1 MLSKHS
7 IYALLCGTLMLAS
20 CSHDEPAAPDAT
32 TVEASFSVD
41 VADAIP
47 TRGSDGLNSA
57 LGGAQN
63 LGDKNLN
70 YILALY
76 EVADNNTLILSD
88 FCQISDTDGDGE
100 RFSPMVTLGKTYTM
114 VALAHFGDRLTL
126 TDAQKADYLKAMP
139 VAGVFNDEAEDFYV
153 ATKTARF
160 TADNLQ
166 HALTLKRPYAK
177 LRIVATDYPAAATIS
192 SVSIDYGTN
201 TLFNHFDALTQ
212 QFSLDATA
220 TGSSTLTASQ
230 YNTSD
235 ADTAKTI
242 VADYFPV
249 NTVSPTTYLSA
260 FTVTVTLRGGSSF
273 SRFSRTFN
281 DIPLQRN
288 ALTTLSGT
296 FFSSQSQMKCDV
308 TND

>member
-1 MLSKHS
+1 
-7 IYALLCGTLMLAS
+7 MLAS
-20 CSHDEPAAPDAT
+20 CSSDEPTAPSAQM
-32 TVEASFSVD
+32 VEASFSLNIAGE
-41 VADAIP
+41 VA
-47 TRGSDGLNSA
+47 TRAGNSDSS

-63 LGDKNLN
+63 LGAKNLN

-76 EVADNNTLILSD
+76 EVAENDALILSD
-88 FCQISDTDGDGE
+88 FCQVSDRDGDGE
-100 RFSPMVTLGKTYTM
+100 RFSPMVTLGKTYMM

-126 TDAQKADYLKAMP
+126 TDAEKANYLKAMP
-139 VAGVFNDEAEDFYV
+139 IENIINSEAEDFYV

-177 LRIVATDYPAAATIS
+177 LRIVATDWNQSAIE
-192 SVSIDYGTN
+192 SVTVDYADN
-201 TLFNHFDALTQ
+201 TLFSQFNVLTN
-212 QFSLDATA
+212 QFSIDSATKKI
-220 TGSSTLTASQ
+220 TASQ

-235 ADTAKTI
+235 AATAKTI

-249 NTVSPTTYLSA
+249 NADTYLST
-260 FTVTVTLRGGSSF
+260 FKVTVTFNDNTS
-273 SRFSRTFN
+273 FSRTFN

-296 FFSSQSQMKCDV
+296 FFSSQSPMKYDV
-308 TND
+308 TRD

>member
-1 MLSKHS
+1 MNIKHS
-7 IYALLCGTLMLAS
+7 LYGLLCGTLMLAS
-20 CSHDEPAAPDAT
+20 CSSEEPTAPSAQ
-32 TVEASFSVD
+32 TVEASFSLNIAGE
-41 VADAIP
+41 VA
-47 TRGSDGLNSA
+47 TRAGNGNSS

-63 LGDKNLN
+63 LGAKNLN

-76 EVADNNTLILSD
+76 EVAENDALILSD
-88 FCQISDTDGDGE
+88 FCQVSDRDGDGE
-100 RFSPMVTLGKTYTM
+100 RFSPMVTLGKTYMM

-126 TDAQKADYLKAMP
+126 TDAEKADYLKAMP
-139 VAGVFNDEAEDFYV
+139 IENIINSEAEDFYV

-160 TADNLQ
+160 TVDNLQ

-201 TLFNHFDALTQ
+201 TLFNRFDALTQ
-212 QFSLDATA
+212 QFFVDANV
-220 TGSSTLTASQ
+220 SQTLTASQ
-230 YNTSD
+230 YSLTD
-235 ADTAKTI
+235 AATAKTI
-242 VADYFPV
+242 VADYFSV
-249 NTVSPTTYLSA
+249 NTDTYLQA
-260 FTVTVTLRGGSSF
+260 FTVTVTLNDDSQ
-273 SRFSRTFN
+273 FSRTFN

-296 FFSSQSQMKCDV
+296 FFSSQSQMKYDV

>member
-1 MLSKHS
+1 MNIKHS
-7 IYALLCGTLMLAS
+7 LYGLLCGTLMLAS
-20 CSHDEPAAPDAT
+20 CSSDEPTAPGAQ
-32 TVEASFSVD
+32 TVEASFSLNIAGE
-41 VADAIP
+41 VA
-47 TRGSDGLNSA
+47 TRAGNGDSS

-63 LGDKNLN
+63 LGADKLN

-88 FCQISDTDGDGE
+88 FCQVSDRDGDGE

-126 TDAQKADYLKAMP
+126 TDAQKTDYLKAMP

-201 TLFNHFDALTQ
+201 TLFNRFDALTQ
-212 QFSLDATA
+212 QFSDATV
-220 TGSSTLTASQ
+220 SQTLTAEQ
-230 YNTSD
+230 YSD
-235 ADTAKTI
+235 ATDATAKTI

-249 NTVSPTTYLSA
+249 NANVDTYLQA
-260 FTVTVTLRGGSSF
+260 FTVTVTLNDDSH
-273 SRFSRTFN
+273 SRFSRTFS
-281 DIPLQRN
+281 DIPLRRN

-296 FFSSQSQMKCDV
+296 FFSSRSSMKCDV

>member
-20 CSHDEPAAPDAT
+20 CSYDEPAAPDAT

-63 LGDKNLN
+63 LGAKNLN

-126 TDAQKADYLKAMP
+126 SDAQKADYLKAMP

-192 SVSIDYGTN
+192 SVSINYGSN
-201 TLFNHFDALTQ
+201 TLFNRFNALTQ
-212 QFSLDATA
+212 QFSLDATV
-220 TGSSTLTASQ
+220 SPTLTASQ
-230 YNTSD
+230 YSVTD
-235 ADTAKTI
+235 AATAKTI

-249 NTVSPTTYLSA
+249 NADTYLQA
-260 FTVTVTLRGGSSF
+260 FTVTVTLNDDSQ
-273 SRFSRTFN
+273 FSRTFS
-281 DIPLQRN
+281 DIPLRRN
-288 ALTTLSGT
+288 ALTTLSGA
-296 FFSSQSQMKCDV
+296 FFSSLSPMKCDV
-308 TND
+308 TCD

>member
-1 MLSKHS
+1 MNIKHS
-7 IYALLCGTLMLAS
+7 LYGLLCGTLMLAS
-20 CSHDEPAAPDAT
+20 CSNDEPTAPSAQ
-32 TVEASFSVD
+32 TVEASFSLNIAGE
-41 VADAIP
+41 VA
-47 TRGSDGLNSA
+47 TRAGNGDSS

-63 LGDKNLN
+63 LGADKLN

-76 EVADNNTLILSD
+76 EVADNNALILSD
-88 FCQISDTDGDGE
+88 FCQVSDRDGDGE
-100 RFSPMVTLGKTYTM
+100 RFSPMVTLGKTYMM
-114 VALAHFGDRLTL
+114 VALAHFGDKRNIA
-126 TDAQKADYLKAMP
+126 DADKANYLKAMP
-139 VAGVFNDEAEDFYV
+139 IENIINSEAEDFYV

-160 TADNLQ
+160 TVDNLQ

-177 LRIVATDYPAAATIS
+177 LRIVATDWNQSAIE
-192 SVSIDYGTN
+192 SVEVNYADN
-201 TLFNHFDALTQ
+201 TLFSQFNVLTN
-212 QFSLDATA
+212 QFSIGSATK
-220 TGSSTLTASQ
+220 TISASQ

-235 ADTAKTI
+235 VATAKTI

>member
-47 TRGSDGLNSA
+47 TRGSDALNSA
-57 LGGAQN
+57 LGGTHN
-63 LGDKNLN
+63 LGANKLN

-139 VAGVFNDEAEDFYV
+139 VTGVFNNEAEDFYV

-177 LRIVATDYPAAATIS
+177 LRIVATDYPVAATIS
-192 SVSIDYGTN
+192 SVSIDYGSN
-201 TLFNHFDALTQ
+201 TLFNRFDALTQ
-212 QFSLDATA
+212 QFSLDATV
-220 TGSSTLTASQ
+220 SPTLTASQ
-230 YNTSD
+230 YSVTD
-235 ADTAKTI
+235 AATAKTI

-249 NTVSPTTYLSA
+249 NADTYLQA
-260 FTVTVTLRGGSSF
+260 FTVTVTLNDDSQ
-273 SRFSRTFN
+273 FSRTFS
-281 DIPLQRN
+281 DIPLRRN
-288 ALTTLSGT
+288 ALTTLSGA
-296 FFSSQSQMKCDV
+296 FFSSPSPMKCDV
-308 TND
+308 TCD

>member
-1 MLSKHS
+1 MNIKHS
-7 IYALLCGTLMLAS
+7 LYGLLCGTLMLTS
-20 CSHDEPAAPDAT
+20 CSSDEPTAPGAQ
-32 TVEASFSVD
+32 TVEASFSLNIAGE
-41 VADAIP
+41 VA
-47 TRGSDGLNSA
+47 TRAGNGNSS

-63 LGDKNLN
+63 LGAKNLN

-88 FCQISDTDGDGE
+88 FCQVSDRDGDGE
-100 RFSPMVTLGKTYTM
+100 RFSPMVTLGKTYMM
-114 VALAHFGDRLTL
+114 VALAHFGDKRNIA
-126 TDAQKADYLKAMP
+126 DADKANYLKAMP
-139 VAGVFNDEAEDFYV
+139 IENIINSEAEDFYV

-160 TADNLQ
+160 TVDNLQ

-177 LRIVATDYPAAATIS
+177 LRIVATDLNQSVIESVTVDYAA
-192 SVSIDYGTN
+192 N
-201 TLFNHFDALTQ
+201 TLFSQFNVLTN
-212 QFSLDATA
+212 QFSIDSATKKI
-220 TGSSTLTASQ
+220 SASQ

-235 ADTAKTI
+235 TVTAKTI

-260 FTVTVTLRGGSSF
+260 FTVTVTLQGGSS
-273 SRFSRTFN
+273 FSRTFN

-296 FFSSQSQMKCDV
+296 FFSSPSQMKYDV

>member
-1 MLSKHS
+1 MNIKHS
-7 IYALLCGTLMLAS
+7 LYGLLCGTLMLAS
-20 CSHDEPAAPDAT
+20 CSSDEPTAPSAQ
-32 TVEASFSVD
+32 TVEASFSLNIAGE
-41 VADAIP
+41 VA
-47 TRGSDGLNSA
+47 TRAGNSNSS

-63 LGDKNLN
+63 LGAKNLN

-88 FCQISDTDGDGE
+88 FCQVSDRDGDGE
-100 RFSPMVTLGKTYTM
+100 RFSPMVTLGKTYMM
-114 VALAHFGDRLTL
+114 VALAHFGDKRNIA
-126 TDAQKADYLKAMP
+126 DAVKADYLKAMP
-139 VAGVFNDEAEDFYV
+139 IENIINSEAEDFYV

-160 TADNLQ
+160 TVDNLQ

-177 LRIVATDYPAAATIS
+177 LRIVATDWNQSAIQSVTVDYAA
-192 SVSIDYGTN
+192 N
-201 TLFNHFDALTQ
+201 TLFSQFNVLTN
-212 QFSLDATA
+212 QFSI
-220 TGSSTLTASQ
+220 GSTKKTISASQ

-235 ADTAKTI
+235 AATAKTI

-260 FTVTVTLRGGSSF
+260 FTVTVTLRGGSSI

-288 ALTTLSGT
+288 ALTTLSGA

>member
-1 MLSKHS
+1 MNIKHS
-7 IYALLCGTLMLAS
+7 LYGLLCGTLMLAS
-20 CSHDEPAAPDAT
+20 CSNDEPTAPGAQ
-32 TVEASFSVD
+32 TVEASFSLNIAGE
-41 VADAIP
+41 VA
-47 TRGSDGLNSA
+47 TRAGNSNSS
-57 LGGAQN
+57 LGGADN
-63 LGDKNLN
+63 LGAEKLN

-76 EVADNNTLILSD
+76 EVADNDTLILSD
-88 FCQISDTDGDGE
+88 FCQVSDRDGDGE
-100 RFSPMVTLGKTYTM
+100 RFSPMVTLGKTYMM

-126 TDAQKADYLKAMP
+126 TDAQKTDYLKAMP

-177 LRIVATDYPAAATIS
+177 LRIVATDLNQSAIE
-192 SVSIDYGTN
+192 SVEVNYADN
-201 TLFNHFDALTQ
+201 TLFSQFNVLTN
-212 QFSLDATA
+212 QFSID
-220 TGSSTLTASQ
+220 STTKTISASQ

-235 ADTAKTI
+235 DPTAKTI

-260 FTVTVTLRGGSSF
+260 FTVTVTLRGGSSI

-288 ALTTLSGT
+288 ALTTLSGA
-296 FFSSQSQMKCDV
+296 FFSSPSQMKYDV

>member
-1 MLSKHS
+1 MNIKHS
-7 IYALLCGTLMLAS
+7 LYGLLCGTLMLAS
-20 CSHDEPAAPDAT
+20 CSNDEPTAPGAQ
-32 TVEASFSVD
+32 TVEASFSLNIAGE
-41 VADAIP
+41 VA
-47 TRGSDGLNSA
+47 TRAGNSNSS

-63 LGDKNLN
+63 LGAKNLN

-76 EVADNNTLILSD
+76 EVADSNTLILSD
-88 FCQISDTDGDGE
+88 FCQVSDRDGDGE
-100 RFSPMVTLGKTYTM
+100 RFSPMVTLGKTYMM

-126 TDAQKADYLKAMP
+126 TDAEKADYLKAMP
-139 VAGVFNDEAEDFYV
+139 IENKINSEAEDFYV

-160 TADNLQ
+160 TVDNLQ

-177 LRIVATDYPAAATIS
+177 LRIVATDWNQSAIESVEVNYAA
-192 SVSIDYGTN
+192 N
-201 TLFNHFDALTQ
+201 TLFSQFNALTN
-212 QFSLDATA
+212 QFSID
-220 TGSSTLTASQ
+220 SSTKTISASQ

-235 ADTAKTI
+235 AATAKTI

-273 SRFSRTFN
+273 SRTFN

-288 ALTTLSGT
+288 ALTTLSGA
-296 FFSSQSQMKCDV
+296 FFSSQSQMKCDI

>member
-47 TRGSDGLNSA
+47 TRGSDALNSA
-57 LGGAQN
+57 LGGAHN
-63 LGDKNLN
+63 LGANKLN

-139 VAGVFNDEAEDFYV
+139 VAGVFNNEAEDFYV

-192 SVSIDYGTN
+192 SVSINYGTN
-201 TLFNHFDALTQ
+201 TLFNRFDALTQ
-212 QFSLDATA
+212 QFSLNATV
-220 TGSSTLTASQ
+220 SQTLTASQ
-230 YNTSD
+230 YSLTD
-235 ADTAKTI
+235 AATAKTI

-249 NTVSPTTYLSA
+249 NADTYLQA
-260 FTVTVTLRGGSSF
+260 FTVTVTLNDDSQ
-273 SRFSRTFN
+273 FSRTFS
-281 DIPLQRN
+281 DIPLRRN
-288 ALTTLSGT
+288 ALTTLSGA
-296 FFSSQSQMKCDV
+296 FFSSRSSMKYDV
-308 TND
+308 TCD

>member
-1 MLSKHS
+1 MNIKHS
-7 IYALLCGTLMLAS
+7 LYGLLCGTLMLAS
-20 CSHDEPAAPDAT
+20 CSSDEPTAPSAQ
-32 TVEASFSVD
+32 TVEASFSLNIAGE
-41 VADAIP
+41 VA
-47 TRGSDGLNSA
+47 TRAGNSNSA

-63 LGDKNLN
+63 LGAKNLN

-88 FCQISDTDGDGE
+88 FCQVSDRDGDGE
-100 RFSPMVTLGKTYTM
+100 RFSPMVTLGKTYMM
-114 VALAHFGDRLTL
+114 VALAHFGDKRNIA
-126 TDAQKADYLKAMP
+126 DKAGYLKAMP
-139 VAGVFNDEAEDFYV
+139 IENIINSEAEDFYV

-160 TADNLQ
+160 TVDNLQ

-177 LRIVATDYPAAATIS
+177 LRIVATDYPDEATIS

-201 TLFNHFDALTQ
+201 TLFNRFDALTQ
-212 QFSLDATA
+212 QFSDATI
-220 TGSSTLTASQ
+220 SQPLTASQ

-235 ADTAKTI
+235 TVTAKTI

-260 FTVTVTLRGGSSF
+260 FTVTVTLEDGSSF
-273 SRFSRTFN
+273 SRTFS

>member
-1 MLSKHS
+1 MNIKHS
-7 IYALLCGTLMLAS
+7 LYGLLCGTLMLAS
-20 CSHDEPAAPDAT
+20 CSSDEPTAPSAQ
-32 TVEASFSVD
+32 TVEASFSLNIAGE
-41 VADAIP
+41 VA
-47 TRGSDGLNSA
+47 TRAGNSNSS
-57 LGGAQN
+57 LGGAEN
-63 LGDKNLN
+63 LGAKKLN

-88 FCQISDTDGDGE
+88 FCQVSDRDGDGE
-100 RFSPMVTLGKTYTM
+100 RFSPMVTLGKTYMM
-114 VALAHFGDRLTL
+114 VALAHFGDKRNIA
-126 TDAQKADYLKAMP
+126 DADKAHYLKAMP
-139 VAGVFNDEAEDFYV
+139 IENIINSEAEDFYV

-160 TADNLQ
+160 TVDNLQ

-177 LRIVATDYPAAATIS
+177 LRIVATDYPDAATIS

-201 TLFNHFDALTQ
+201 TLFNRFDALTQ
-212 QFSLDATA
+212 QFSLDA

-235 ADTAKTI
+235 AATAKTI
-242 VADYFPV
+242 IADYFPV
-249 NTVSPTTYLSA
+249 NADTYLST
-260 FTVTVTLRGGSSF
+260 FKVTVTFNDNTS
-273 SRFSRTFN
+273 FSRTFS

-296 FFSSQSQMKCDV
+296 FFSSPSQMKYDV

>member
-1 MLSKHS
+1 MNIKHS
-7 IYALLCGTLMLAS
+7 LYGLLCGTLMLAS
-20 CSHDEPAAPDAT
+20 CSSEEPTAPSAQ
-32 TVEASFSVD
+32 TVEASFSLNIAGE
-41 VADAIP
+41 VA
-47 TRGSDGLNSA
+47 TRAGNGDSS

-63 LGDKNLN
+63 LGAKNLN

-76 EVADNNTLILSD
+76 EVADSNTLILSD
-88 FCQISDTDGDGE
+88 FCQVSDRDGDGE
-100 RFSPMVTLGKTYTM
+100 RFSPMVTLGKTYMM
-114 VALAHFGDRLTL
+114 VALAHFGDKRNIA
-126 TDAQKADYLKAMP
+126 DAGKENYLKAMP
-139 VAGVFNDEAEDFYV
+139 IENIINSEAEDFYV

-160 TADNLQ
+160 TVDNLQ

-177 LRIVATDYPAAATIS
+177 LRIVATDWNQSAIESVEVNYAA
-192 SVSIDYGTN
+192 N
-201 TLFNHFDALTQ
+201 TLFSQFNVLTN
-212 QFSLDATA
+212 QFSNDSATK
-220 TGSSTLTASQ
+220 TISASQ

-235 ADTAKTI
+235 AATVKTI

-249 NTVSPTTYLSA
+249 NTVSPTTYLST

-273 SRFSRTFN
+273 SRFSRTFS

-296 FFSSQSQMKCDV
+296 FFSSQSPMKCDV

>member
-1 MLSKHS
+1 MNIKHS
-7 IYALLCGTLMLAS
+7 LYGLLCGTLMLAS
-20 CSHDEPAAPDAT
+20 CSSDEPTAPGAQ
-32 TVEASFSVD
+32 TVEASFSLNIAGE
-41 VADAIP
+41 VA
-47 TRGSDGLNSA
+47 TRAGNGNSS

-63 LGDKNLN
+63 LGAKNLN

-76 EVADNNTLILSD
+76 EVADNNILILSD
-88 FCQISDTDGDGE
+88 FCQVSDRDGDGE
-100 RFSPMVTLGKTYTM
+100 RFSPMVTLGKTYMM

-126 TDAQKADYLKAMP
+126 TDAEKADYLKAMP
-139 VAGVFNDEAEDFYV
+139 IENIINSEAEDFYV

-160 TADNLQ
+160 TVDNLQ

-177 LRIVATDYPAAATIS
+177 LRIVATDWNQSAIESVTVDYAA
-192 SVSIDYGTN
+192 N
-201 TLFNHFDALTQ
+201 TLFSQFNVLTN
-212 QFSLDATA
+212 QFSIDSRTKRI
-220 TGSSTLTASQ
+220 SASQ

-235 ADTAKTI
+235 VATAKTI

-260 FTVTVTLRGGSSF
+260 FTVTVTLRGGSSI

-296 FFSSQSQMKCDV
+296 FFSSQSPMKYDV

>member
-1 MLSKHS
+1 MNIKHS
-7 IYALLCGTLMLAS
+7 LYGLLCGTLMLAS
-20 CSHDEPAAPDAT
+20 CSNDEPTAPGAQ
-32 TVEASFSVD
+32 TVEASFSLNIAGE
-41 VADAIP
+41 VA
-47 TRGSDGLNSA
+47 TRAGNGNSS

-63 LGDKNLN
+63 LGAKNLN

-88 FCQISDTDGDGE
+88 FCQVSDRDGDGE
-100 RFSPMVTLGKTYTM
+100 RFSPMVTLGKTYMM
-114 VALAHFGDRLTL
+114 VALAHFGDKRNIA
-126 TDAQKADYLKAMP
+126 DADKAYYLKEMP
-139 VAGVFNDEAEDFYV
+139 IENIINSEAEDFYV

-160 TADNLQ
+160 TVDNLQ

-177 LRIVATDYPAAATIS
+177 LRIVATDWNQSAIQSVTVDYAA
-192 SVSIDYGTN
+192 N
-201 TLFNHFDALTQ
+201 TLFSQFNVLTN
-212 QFSLDATA
+212 QFSID
-220 TGSSTLTASQ
+220 SEIKKITASQ

-235 ADTAKTI
+235 TVTAKTI

-260 FTVTVTLRGGSSF
+260 FTVTVTLEGGSS
-273 SRFSRTFN
+273 FSRTFN

>member
-1 MLSKHS
+1 MNIKHS
-7 IYALLCGTLMLAS
+7 LYGLLCGTLMLAS
-20 CSHDEPAAPDAT
+20 CSNDEPTAPGAQ
-32 TVEASFSVD
+32 TVEASFSLNIAGE
-41 VADAIP
+41 VA
-47 TRGSDGLNSA
+47 TRAGNGNSS

-63 LGDKNLN
+63 LGAKNLN

-76 EVADNNTLILSD
+76 EVAENDALILSD
-88 FCQISDTDGDGE
+88 FCQVSDRDGDGE

-126 TDAQKADYLKAMP
+126 TDAQKTDYLKAMP

-177 LRIVATDYPAAATIS
+177 LRIVATDWNQSAIQ
-192 SVSIDYGTN
+192 SVTVDYADN
-201 TLFNHFDALTQ
+201 TLFSQFNALTN
-212 QFSLDATA
+212 QFSI
-220 TGSSTLTASQ
+220 GSEIKKITASQ

-235 ADTAKTI
+235 AATAKTI

-260 FTVTVTLRGGSSF
+260 FTVTVTLNDDSH
-273 SRFSRTFN
+273 SRFSRTFS
-281 DIPLQRN
+281 DIPLRRN

-296 FFSSQSQMKCDV
+296 FFSSRSSMKCDV

>member
-1 MLSKHS
+1 MNIKHS
-7 IYALLCGTLMLAS
+7 LYGLLCGTLMLAS
-20 CSHDEPAAPDAT
+20 CSNDEPTAPGAQ
-32 TVEASFSVD
+32 TVEASFSLNIAGE
-41 VADAIP
+41 VA
-47 TRGSDGLNSA
+47 TRAGNGNSS

-63 LGDKNLN
+63 LGAEKLN

-76 EVADNNTLILSD
+76 EVADNNALILSD
-88 FCQISDTDGDGE
+88 FCQVSDSDGDGE
-100 RFSPMVTLGKTYTM
+100 RFSPMVTLGKTYMM

-126 TDAQKADYLKAMP
+126 TDAEKADYLKKMP
-139 VAGVFNDEAEDFYV
+139 IENIINSEAEDFYV

-160 TADNLQ
+160 TVDNLQ

-177 LRIVATDYPAAATIS
+177 LRIVATDWNQSAIE
-192 SVSIDYGTN
+192 SVEVNYADN
-201 TLFNHFDALTQ
+201 TLFSQFNAMTN
-212 QFSLDATA
+212 QFSNDSATK
-220 TGSSTLTASQ
+220 TISASQ

-235 ADTAKTI
+235 VATAKTI
-242 VADYFPV
+242 VAYYFPV
-249 NTVSPTTYLSA
+249 NADTYLST
-260 FTVTVTLRGGSSF
+260 FKVTVTLNGKS
-273 SRFSRTFN
+273 FSRTFN

>member
-1 MLSKHS
+1 MNIKHS
-7 IYALLCGTLMLAS
+7 LYGLLCGTLMLTS
-20 CSHDEPAAPDAT
+20 CSSDEPTAPSAQ
-32 TVEASFSVD
+32 TVEASFSLNIAGE
-41 VADAIP
+41 VA
-47 TRGSDGLNSA
+47 TRAGNSNSS

-63 LGDKNLN
+63 LGAKNLN

-76 EVADNNTLILSD
+76 EVADNNKLILSD
-88 FCQISDTDGDGE
+88 FCQVSDRDGDGE
-100 RFSPMVTLGKTYTM
+100 RFSPMVTLGKTYMM
-114 VALAHFGDRLTL
+114 VALAHFGDKRNIA
-126 TDAQKADYLKAMP
+126 DADKAEYLKAMP
-139 VAGVFNDEAEDFYV
+139 IENIINSEAEDFYV

-177 LRIVATDYPAAATIS
+177 LRIVATDWNQSAIQSVEVNYAA
-192 SVSIDYGTN
+192 N
-201 TLFNHFDALTQ
+201 TLFSQFNVLTN
-212 QFSLDATA
+212 QFSIDSATK
-220 TGSSTLTASQ
+220 TISASQ

-260 FTVTVTLRGGSSF
+260 FTVTVTLEGGSS
-273 SRFSRTFN
+273 FSRTFN

-288 ALTTLSGT
+288 ALTTLSGA
-296 FFSSQSQMKCDV
+296 FFSSQSQMKCDI

>member
-47 TRGSDGLNSA
+47 TRGSDVLNSA
-57 LGGAQN
+57 LGGAHN
-63 LGDKNLN
+63 LGANKLN

-126 TDAQKADYLKAMP
+126 SDAQKAYYLKAMP
-139 VAGVFNDEAEDFYV
+139 VVGVFNDESEDFYV

-177 LRIVATDYPAAATIS
+177 LRIVATDYPDAATIS

-201 TLFNHFDALTQ
+201 TLFNRFDALTQ
-212 QFSLDATA
+212 QFSLDATQ
-220 TGSSTLTASQ
+220 TLTAEQ
-230 YNTSD
+230 YSLTD
-235 ADTAKTI
+235 AATAKTI

-249 NTVSPTTYLSA
+249 NADTYLQA
-260 FTVTVTLRGGSSF
+260 FTVTVTLNDDSQ
-273 SRFSRTFN
+273 FSRTFS
-281 DIPLQRN
+281 DIPLRRN
-288 ALTTLSGT
+288 ALTTLSGA
-296 FFSSQSQMKCDV
+296 FFSSRSSMKYDV
-308 TND
+308 TCD

>member
-1 MLSKHS
+1 MNIKHS
-7 IYALLCGTLMLAS
+7 LYGLLCGTLMLAS
-20 CSHDEPAAPDAT
+20 CSSDEPTAPGAQ
-32 TVEASFSVD
+32 TVEASFSLNIAGE
-41 VADAIP
+41 VA
-47 TRGSDGLNSA
+47 TRAGNGDSS

-63 LGDKNLN
+63 LGADKLN

-88 FCQISDTDGDGE
+88 FCQVSDRDGDGE
-100 RFSPMVTLGKTYTM
+100 RFSPMVTLGKTYMM
-114 VALAHFGDRLTL
+114 VALAHFGDKRNIA
-126 TDAQKADYLKAMP
+126 DADKAEYLKAMP
-139 VAGVFNDEAEDFYV
+139 IENIINSEAEDFYV

-177 LRIVATDYPAAATIS
+177 LRIVATDWNQSAIE
-192 SVSIDYGTN
+192 SVEVNYADN
-201 TLFNHFDALTQ
+201 TLFSQFNVLTN
-212 QFSLDATA
+212 QFSIDSATK
-220 TGSSTLTASQ
+220 TISASQ

-235 ADTAKTI
+235 DPTAKTI

-296 FFSSQSQMKCDV
+296 FFSSQSPMKYDV

>member
-1 MLSKHS
+1 MNIKHS
-7 IYALLCGTLMLAS
+7 LYGLLCGTLMLTS
-20 CSHDEPAAPDAT
+20 CSSDEPTAPGAQ
-32 TVEASFSVD
+32 TVEASFSLNIAGE
-41 VADAIP
+41 VA
-47 TRGSDGLNSA
+47 TRAGNGNSS

-63 LGDKNLN
+63 LGAKNLN

-76 EVADNNTLILSD
+76 EVADNNKLILSD
-88 FCQISDTDGDGE
+88 FCQVSDRDGDGE
-100 RFSPMVTLGKTYTM
+100 RFSPMVTLGKTYMM
-114 VALAHFGDRLTL
+114 VALAHFGDKRNIA
-126 TDAQKADYLKAMP
+126 DADKAEYLKAMP
-139 VAGVFNDEAEDFYV
+139 IENIINSEAEDFYV

-201 TLFNHFDALTQ
+201 TLFNRFDALTQ
-212 QFSLDATA
+212 QFSDATV
-220 TGSSTLTASQ
+220 SQTLTAEQ
-230 YNTSD
+230 YSD
-235 ADTAKTI
+235 ATDATAKTI

-249 NTVSPTTYLSA
+249 NANVDTYLQA
-260 FTVTVTLRGGSSF
+260 FTVTVTLEGGSS
-273 SRFSRTFN
+273 FSRTFN

-296 FFSSQSQMKCDV
+296 FFSSRSSMKCDV

>member
-32 TVEASFSVD
+32 IVEASFSVD
-41 VADAIP
+41 VSDVIP
-47 TRGSDGLNSA
+47 TRGSDALNSA
-57 LGGAQN
+57 LGGA
-63 LGDKNLN
+63 KNLN

-100 RFSPMVTLGKTYTM
+100 RFSPMVSLGKTYTM

-160 TADNLQ
+160 TADNLH

-201 TLFNHFDALTQ
+201 TLFNRFNALTQ
-212 QFSLDATA
+212 QFSDATV
-220 TGSSTLTASQ
+220 SQILTAEQ
-230 YNTSD
+230 YSD
-235 ADTAKTI
+235 AVAATAKTI

-249 NTVSPTTYLSA
+249 NANVDTYLQA
-260 FTVTVTLRGGSSF
+260 VTVTVTLNDN
-273 SRFSRTFN
+273 SRFSRTFS
-281 DIPLQRN
+281 DIPLRRN
-288 ALTTLSGT
+288 ALTTLSGA
-296 FFSSQSQMKCDV
+296 FFSLPSPMKYDV
-308 TND
+308 TCD

>member
-1 MLSKHS
+1 MNIKHS
-7 IYALLCGTLMLAS
+7 LYGLLCGTLMLAS
-20 CSHDEPAAPDAT
+20 CSNDEPTAPGAQ
-32 TVEASFSVD
+32 TVEASFSLNIAGE
-41 VADAIP
+41 VA
-47 TRGSDGLNSA
+47 TRAGNGNSS

-63 LGDKNLN
+63 LGAKNLN

-88 FCQISDTDGDGE
+88 FCQVSDRDGDGE
-100 RFSPMVTLGKTYTM
+100 RFSPMVTLGKTYMM
-114 VALAHFGDRLTL
+114 VALAHFGDKRNIA
-126 TDAQKADYLKAMP
+126 DAEKADYLKAMP
-139 VAGVFNDEAEDFYV
+139 IENIINSEAEDFYV

-160 TADNLQ
+160 TVDNLQ

-177 LRIVATDYPAAATIS
+177 LRIVATDWNQSAIE
-192 SVSIDYGTN
+192 SVEVNYADN
-201 TLFNHFDALTQ
+201 TLFSQFNVLTN
-212 QFSLDATA
+212 QFSIDSGTKKI
-220 TGSSTLTASQ
+220 SASQ

-235 ADTAKTI
+235 AATAKTI

-273 SRFSRTFN
+273 SRTFN

-288 ALTTLSGT
+288 ALTTLSGA
-296 FFSSQSQMKCDV
+296 FFSSQSQMKCDI

>member
-1 MLSKHS
+1 MNIKHS
-7 IYALLCGTLMLAS
+7 LYGLLCGTLMLAS
-20 CSHDEPAAPDAT
+20 CSNDEPTAPGAQ
-32 TVEASFSVD
+32 TVEASFSLNIAGE
-41 VADAIP
+41 VA
-47 TRGSDGLNSA
+47 TRAGNSNSS

-63 LGDKNLN
+63 LGAKNLN

-76 EVADNNTLILSD
+76 EVADNNKLILSD
-88 FCQISDTDGDGE
+88 FCQVSDRDGDGE
-100 RFSPMVTLGKTYTM
+100 RFSPMVTLGKTYMM

-126 TDAQKADYLKAMP
+126 TDAEKAYYLKAMP
-139 VAGVFNDEAEDFYV
+139 IENKINSEAEDFYV

-177 LRIVATDYPAAATIS
+177 LRIVATDWNQSAIQ
-192 SVSIDYGTN
+192 SVTVDYADN
-201 TLFNHFDALTQ
+201 TLFSQFNVLTN
-212 QFSLDATA
+212 QFSID
-220 TGSSTLTASQ
+220 SEIKKITASQ

-235 ADTAKTI
+235 AATAKTI

-260 FTVTVTLRGGSSF
+260 FTVTVTLNDDSH
-273 SRFSRTFN
+273 SRFSRTFS
-281 DIPLQRN
+281 DIPLRRN

-296 FFSSQSQMKCDV
+296 FFSSRSSMKCDV

>member
-1 MLSKHS
+1 MNIKHS
-7 IYALLCGTLMLAS
+7 LYGLLCGTLMLAS
-20 CSHDEPAAPDAT
+20 CSNDEPTAPSAQ
-32 TVEASFSVD
+32 TVEASFSLNIAGE
-41 VADAIP
+41 VA
-47 TRGSDGLNSA
+47 TRAGNGNSS
-57 LGGAQN
+57 LGGADN
-63 LGDKNLN
+63 LGAEKLN

-76 EVADNNTLILSD
+76 EVADNNALILSD
-88 FCQISDTDGDGE
+88 FCQVSDRDGDGE
-100 RFSPMVTLGKTYTM
+100 RFSPMVTLGKTYMM

-126 TDAQKADYLKAMP
+126 TDAEKADYLKAMP
-139 VAGVFNDEAEDFYV
+139 IENIINSEAEDFYV

-177 LRIVATDYPAAATIS
+177 LRIVATDYPDAATIS

-201 TLFNHFDALTQ
+201 TLFNRFDALTQ
-212 QFSLDATA
+212 QFSLDAT
-220 TGSSTLTASQ
+220 GSSILTASQ

-235 ADTAKTI
+235 AATAKTI

-260 FTVTVTLRGGSSF
+260 FTVTVTLQGGSS
-273 SRFSRTFN
+273 FSRTFN

-288 ALTTLSGT
+288 ALTTLSGA
-296 FFSSQSQMKCDV
+296 FFSSQSQMKCDI

>member
-1 MLSKHS
+1 MNIKHS
-7 IYALLCGTLMLAS
+7 LYGLLCGTLMLAS
-20 CSHDEPAAPDAT
+20 CSSDEPTAPSAQ
-32 TVEASFSVD
+32 TVEASFSLNIAGE
-41 VADAIP
+41 VA
-47 TRGSDGLNSA
+47 TRAGNSNSS

-63 LGDKNLN
+63 LGAKNLN

-76 EVADNNTLILSD
+76 EVADNNTFILSD
-88 FCQISDTDGDGE
+88 FCQVSDSDGDGE
-100 RFSPMVTLGKTYTM
+100 RFSPMVTLGKTYMM
-114 VALAHFGDRLTL
+114 VALAHFGDKRNIA
-126 TDAQKADYLKAMP
+126 DADKANYLKAMP
-139 VAGVFNDEAEDFYV
+139 IENIINSEAEDFYV

-160 TADNLQ
+160 TVDNLQ

-177 LRIVATDYPAAATIS
+177 LRIVATDWNQSAIESVTVDYAA
-192 SVSIDYGTN
+192 N
-201 TLFNHFDALTQ
+201 TLFSQFNVLTN
-212 QFSLDATA
+212 QFSIDSRTKRI
-220 TGSSTLTASQ
+220 SASQ

-235 ADTAKTI
+235 VATAKTI

-260 FTVTVTLRGGSSF
+260 FTVTVTLEGGSS
-273 SRFSRTFN
+273 FSRTFN

-296 FFSSQSQMKCDV
+296 FFSSPSQMKYDV

>member
-1 MLSKHS
+1 MNIKHS
-7 IYALLCGTLMLAS
+7 LYGLLCGTLMLAS
-20 CSHDEPAAPDAT
+20 CSSDEPTAPGAQ
-32 TVEASFSVD
+32 TVEASFSLNIAGE
-41 VADAIP
+41 VA
-47 TRGSDGLNSA
+47 TRAGNGNSS

-63 LGDKNLN
+63 LGAEKLN

-88 FCQISDTDGDGE
+88 FCQVSDRDGDGE
-100 RFSPMVTLGKTYTM
+100 RFSPMVTLGKTYMM
-114 VALAHFGDRLTL
+114 VALAHFGDKRNIA
-126 TDAQKADYLKAMP
+126 DADKADYLKAMP
-139 VAGVFNDEAEDFYV
+139 IENIINSEAEDFYV

-160 TADNLQ
+160 TVDNLQ

-177 LRIVATDYPAAATIS
+177 LRIVATDWNQSAIQSVTVDYAA
-192 SVSIDYGTN
+192 N
-201 TLFNHFDALTQ
+201 TLFSQFNVLTN
-212 QFSLDATA
+212 QFSIDSATK
-220 TGSSTLTASQ
+220 TISASQ

-235 ADTAKTI
+235 TVTAKTI

-260 FTVTVTLRGGSSF
+260 FTVTVTLEDGSS
-273 SRFSRTFN
+273 FSRTFN

-296 FFSSQSQMKCDV
+296 FFSSQSPMKCDV